1 MFHGV
6 TSRTFAGSTKAH
18 KIFLSKIKLLL
29 CALFSVQ
36 REMKKNGVISD
47 RIKFGRSL

>member
-6 TSRTFAGSTKAH
+6 TSRTFACNSKAH

-29 CALFSVQ
+29 YALFSVQ
-36 REMKKNGVISD
+36 RETKKNGVISD
-47 RIKFGRSL
+47 RMEFGRGL